1 MDDISQRY
9 KQMLYE
15 RDYPVPPQTPAPKRP
30 GEANIGTA
38 TMDTLAGVI
47 KGSVAATAGLPGD
60 LRELVNLIAEETAT
74 KILGKRWVPTTEEMQ
89 AALPPVV
96 KPPADPGDPAH
107 LDRSNR
113 VALAEV
119 VGEFLPLAPV
129 AAAVKVAKAVG
140 KKRAAQAA
148 AGTATAAASEPA
160 GDRVIRYDTE
170 GKRK

>member
-38 TMDTLAGVI
+38 TMDTLAALL
-47 KGSVAATAGLPGD
+47 KGSTAATIGLPGD
-60 LRELVNLIAEETAT
+60 LESLVRLLSGGEQ
-74 KILGKRWVPTTEEMQ
+74 KMVTTETMQ

-129 AAAVKVAKAVG
+129 AAAVRVAKAVG

-160 GDRVIRYDTE
+160 GDRVIRYDE
-170 GKRK
+170 KGKRK